1 MDHPQVAAFTDTY
14 LPTVNGVTYTVQT
27 WRDNWEQSGGQMDVI
42 YPASKHSPKS
52 REHAVPSLPLPFYDG
67 FRLGSPRIPGTVSG
81 SDIVHVHTPFGLGL
95 AGARLANRQNL
106 PLVVS
111 YHTPTPEYAGYLTES
126 CGLRGVVRTIAARYE
141 KWFLS
146 QADHIVVPSQHT
158 ASQLSRSENS
168 SISVISNG
176 VDTEQFAP
184 LPSEETKALGEQLSI
199 PEGPVVGYTGRH
211 GHEKN
216 LETVIDAVAGLD
228 GVNLVLSGDGPARTT
243 LETRAKEK
251 GTDAV
256 FPGFLDRAAL
266 PAFYSLLDLFVFP
279 SPVETEGLVAMEA
292 IACGT
297 PVIGVEDGALG
308 ETITDGKTGYT
319 VPSGDTAAFR
329 AAIRRGLETKESLSA
344 HCLDCRSELDVSNS
358 IKKLRRLYGRLC

>member
-1 MDHPQVAAFTDTY
+1 MGHPHVAAFTDTY
-14 LPTVNGVTYTVQT
+14 LPTVNGVTYTVQA
-27 WRDNWEQSGGQMDVI
+27 WRDEWEQSGGRMDVI
-42 YPASKHSPKS
+42 YPASSHSPKS
-52 REHAVPSLPLPFYDG
+52 GEHAVPSIPLPFYDG
-67 FRLGSPRIPGTVSG
+67 FRLGPPQIPTTVSG

-95 AGARLANRQNL
+95 AGTRLANRQNL

-111 YHTPTPEYAGYLTES
+111 YHTPTPEYAGYLTENY
-126 CGLRGVVRTIAARYE
+126 GLRGVVRTIAARYE

-158 ASQLSRSENS
+158 ANQLSSAEKS

-184 LPSEETKALGEQLSI
+184 VPTEETKALRERLAI

-216 LETVIDAVAGLD
+216 LETVIDAVAELD
-228 GVNLVLSGDGPARTT
+228 GVNLALSGDGPARTA
-243 LETRAKEK
+243 LEARAKEK
-251 GTDAV
+251 GIDAV
-256 FPGFLDRAAL
+256 FPGFLDRETL
-266 PAFYSLLDLFVFP
+266 PVFYSLLDLFAFP
-279 SPVETEGLVAMEA
+279 SPVETEGLVALEA

-297 PVIGVEDGALG
+297 PVIGVAEGALE

-319 VPSGDTAAFR
+319 VPSRDAVAFR
-329 AAIRRGLETKESLSA
+329 AAIRRGLENQEGLSA
-344 HCLDCRSELDVSNS
+344 HCLKCRSELDVTNS
-358 IKKLRRLYGRLC
+358 VEELQRLYGSLC